1 MPATITTQ
9 GDRCKPLGITLTA
22 LCGLNNILGK
32 GFLQDGRSAFGVK
45 GMAGNVI
52 GLAQI
57 LGGLGVESVTPKNRY
72 DDVR

>member
-1 MPATITTQ
+1 MKRAKGTQ
-9 GDRCKPLGITLTA
+9 SERCEPVGITLTA
-22 LCGLNNILGK
+22 LCGLKNILGK
-32 GFLQDGRSAFGVK
+32 GFLKDGRSAFGVK